1 MKRSDDQIRT
11 DSQLIDA
18 QAAEHLVKPRRKSRA
33 ADGGIERKEAVG
45 EASHLNIKN
54 NHYNQRENIAKTPY
68 LIIVIFFTLTQ
79 FLENK
84 IYTQKTRKLR
94 QNTQ

>member
-18 QAAEHLVKPRRKSRA
+18 QAAEHLVKPGRKSRA

-45 EASHLNIKN
+45 ESSYLKINN
-54 NHYNQRENIAKTPY
+54 NH
-68 LIIVIFFTLTQ
+68 
-79 FLENK
+79 
-84 IYTQKTRKLR
+84 
-94 QNTQ
+94 